1 MERKTREVEISV
13 NIDEEGEI
21 DTGDKVFDHL
31 LTSLSFYMEREL
43 AIKASWDLRH
53 HLWEDLGLTLGEELR
68 DDIKDKNIVRFG
80 NAVVPMD
87 DALVLVS
94 VDISRPY
101 LKFDVDICEPEEGFQ
116 ETLAREFLWALAKS
130 LSVTV
135 HVKQLNG
142 INGHHVIEAVFK
154 ALGMALKDAMSDSEG
169 LRSTKGVL

>member
-13 NIDEEGEI
+13 KLNEEGEI

-43 AIKASWDLRH
+43 AISASWDLRH

-68 DDIKDKNIVRFG
+68 NHIKERNIARFG

-87 DALVLVS
+87 DALVLVA

-101 LKFDVDICEPEEGFQ
+101 LKFDVDIDEPEEGFQ
-116 ETLAREFLWALAKS
+116 ETLVREFLWALAKS
-130 LSVTV
+130 LGVTI
-135 HVKQLNG
+135 HIKQLNG
-142 INGHHVIEAVFK
+142 TNGHHVIEAAFK
-154 ALGMALKDAMSDSEG
+154 ALGMAFKDAMSDGEG